1 MWLMYMLVVNMKIV
15 SAIYLRC
22 HTVLKD
28 DWISKSDTDSDME
41 DGMVS
46 NILQLLVD
54 MSFIVCFGRCKKSI

>member
-1 MWLMYMLVVNMKIV
+1 MKIV

-41 DGMVS
+41 DGMVC
-46 NILQLLVD
+46 NIPLSFMD
-54 MSFIVCFGRCKKSI
+54 MSFIFYDILDTRNQPTDACADI

>member
-1 MWLMYMLVVNMKIV
+1 MQVFLVNMKIV

-46 NILQLLVD
+46 NIL
-54 MSFIVCFGRCKKSI
+54 